1 MGLGDHW
8 LERASPIDIG
18 RWAFGMSVGS
28 SEDGNDICSVASTL
42 IDSDTQEA
50 VTGVIDVVDSDD
62 ESASLAVGL
71 SRPVAEVA
79 VASPAASPSGT
90 EPILPIA
97 EVAVASPAA
106 SPSITDLVDY
116 SYCSFSPRAPLPPI
130 LFASLLSHCQC
141 TIQRCRARHG
151 PAPFYIGVALNA
163 RQRWSCPWIGHNQ
176 HYRRLVVLASAP
188 SSVTLR
194 LEVSLIEAF
203 RGHADLVN
211 RAPGGGGLS
220 PCHPTSCVYVA
231 IGGDASRRALA
242 SEVRGRKRRWCSD
255 VLCPGRCP
263 ACVW

>member
-1 MGLGDHW
+1 
-8 LERASPIDIG
+8 
-18 RWAFGMSVGS
+18 MSVGS

-71 SRPVAEVA
+71 SRPV
-79 VASPAASPSGT
+79 
-90 EPILPIA
+90 A

>member
-1 MGLGDHW
+1 
-8 LERASPIDIG
+8 
-18 RWAFGMSVGS
+18 MSVGS

-79 VASPAASPSGT
+79 VASPAASPS
-90 EPILPIA
+90 
-97 EVAVASPAA
+97 
-106 SPSITDLVDY
+106 ITDLVDY
-116 SYCSFSPRAPLPPI
+116 SYCSFSPRAPLSPI
-130 LFASLLSHCQC
+130 LFANLLSHCQC

>member
-1 MGLGDHW
+1 
-8 LERASPIDIG
+8 
-18 RWAFGMSVGS
+18 MSVGS
-28 SEDGNDICSVASTL
+28 SEDGKDICSVASTL

-71 SRPVAEVA
+71 SRPV
-79 VASPAASPSGT
+79 
-90 EPILPIA
+90 A

>member
-1 MGLGDHW
+1 
-8 LERASPIDIG
+8 
-18 RWAFGMSVGS
+18 MSVGS

-50 VTGVIDVVDSDD
+50 VPGVIDVVDSDN

-71 SRPVAEVA
+71 SRPV
-79 VASPAASPSGT
+79 
-90 EPILPIA
+90 A

-130 LFASLLSHCQC
+130 LFANLLSHCQC

-151 PAPFYIGVALNA
+151 PAAPFYIGVALNA
-163 RQRWSCPWIGHNQ
+163 RQRWSCPRIGHNQ

-194 LEVSLIEAF
+194 LEVRLIEAF

-231 IGGDASRRALA
+231 IGGDESRRALA
-242 SEVRGRKRRWCSD
+242 SEVRGRKRRRWCSN

>member
-1 MGLGDHW
+1 
-8 LERASPIDIG
+8 
-18 RWAFGMSVGS
+18 MSVGS

-79 VASPAASPSGT
+79 VASPAASPS
-90 EPILPIA
+90 
-97 EVAVASPAA
+97 
-106 SPSITDLVDY
+106 ITDLVDY

-130 LFASLLSHCQC
+130 LFANLLSHCQC

-151 PAPFYIGVALNA
+151 PAPFYIGVALDA

-231 IGGDASRRALA
+231 IGGDSSRRVLA
-242 SEVRGRKRRWCSD
+242 SAPKGRKRKRWCSN
-255 VLCPGRCP
+255 VLCDGRCQD
-263 ACVW
+263 CVW